1 MEKYLKLPVIMSME
15 NKFIQIRNT
24 YLQWTVDVDKSS
36 SVCEPVT
43 AVISEKC
50 QGFPPIAN
58 RFQWNVLWITISRG
72 AQSQNI
78 KVNYAKHMLNLRIW
92 LIVLKGT
99 LIKVRVLR
107 CVNKLI
113 NGKQGFHFT
122 SSFPPSSSTDIWP
135 GMQLQPGKGEQICQL
150 ILKTSQSI
158 PVFPSF

>member
-72 AQSQNI
+72 AQYQNI
-78 KVNYAKHMLNLRIW
+78 KVKYAEHMLDLRIW

-99 LIKVRVLR
+99 LSKCVYCTVWTNSSMENKAFILRHLFLLLLLQTFDPGCSFNLEKVSRFANFFL
-107 CVNKLI
+107 
-113 NGKQGFHFT
+113 T
-122 SSFPPSSSTDIWP
+122 
-135 GMQLQPGKGEQICQL
+135 
-150 ILKTSQSI
+150 TSQSV